1 MKFGLTQSRWVHSR
15 DFLFCVVGFAELMN
29 VSLSF
34 NLTLLLN
41 NYIDTNFLII
51 KNYTLCKLVLAPP
64 HNPGPPTKKGV
75 NNPQPPARK
84 QELRV
89 KVFFL
94 NNEKFLFFLFNNPD
108 QILLIFSVIWFIQIS
123 WFTVILLVELYNLQH
138 PIQDVEKEEKC

>member
-1 MKFGLTQSRWVHSR
+1 
-15 DFLFCVVGFAELMN
+15 MN
-29 VSLSF
+29 
-34 NLTLLLN
+34 TL
-41 NYIDTNFLII
+41 Y
-51 KNYTLCKLVLAPP
+51 KLVLAPP
-64 HNPGPPTKKGV
+64 HNPGSPTKKGV

-94 NNEKFLFFLFNNPD
+94 NNEKFLFLFFLFNNPD

-138 PIQDVEKEEKC
+138 PIQDVEKEEKLFS